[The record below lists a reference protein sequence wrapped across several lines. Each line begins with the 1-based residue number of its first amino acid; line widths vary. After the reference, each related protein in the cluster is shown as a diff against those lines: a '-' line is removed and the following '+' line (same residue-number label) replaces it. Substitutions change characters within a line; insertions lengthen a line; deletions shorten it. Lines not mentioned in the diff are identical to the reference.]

1 MSNIVK
7 IHLVNEEIIIPNK
20 EWFEKLDLFIE
31 EIKNRPAKR
40 IWDLSEQEICQL
52 RKEIVL
58 GSMYYKDYE
67 NNQGLNC
74 YEVCNFFDGYVEY
87 LWEIASE
94 NGMDNIDDV
103 SSLDNTEN
111 LIDYF
116 SMEEADENHRN
127 FYRINHPEGEQND
140 ILSKVEILEN
150 LKEVYDEM
158 GYDETL
164 EWIYCVA

>member
-1 MSNIVK
+1 MRNIVK
-7 IHLVNEEIIIPNK
+7 IHLGNEEIIIPNK
-20 EWFEKLDLFIE
+20 EWFEKLDLLID

-58 GSMYYKDYE
+58 GSIYYRDYK

-94 NGMDNIDDV
+94 NGMANINDV

-116 SMEEADENHRN
+116 YMEEADENYRN

-140 ILSKVEILEN
+140 NLSKVKALET

-164 EWIYCVA
+164 EWIYCEA